1 MAKSMKKHYPR
12 EFLFS
17 IFTLLAAT
25 IVVHALWVALVRPN
39 AQAVLVAQAA
49 AMKADP
55 DYVPERS
62 LWVIVKDYEQ
72 ESCLILMLWAL
83 GIIGYKGRAAM
94 RESAALEEDLVQ
106 VPEGM
111 RILPEDTREYAR
123 QLEALPPE
131 RQQMLTVRALKA
143 ALARFGAT
151 RSVQDVSD
159 AAHAVVQS
167 EAERLDSELSMI
179 RYIAWAI
186 PAIGFIG
193 TVRGIGDALAE
204 AHKAVTGD
212 IAGVTAGLGVAF
224 NSTFFALMLSLVLM
238 FLLHNLQLAQER
250 LVLDSETYLDQR
262 LLRHLQVR

>member
-1 MAKSMKKHYPR
+1 M
-12 EFLFS
+12 LD
-17 IFTLLAAT
+17 T
-25 IVVHALWVALVRPN
+25 
-39 AQAVLVAQAA
+39 
-49 AMKADP
+49 
-55 DYVPERS
+55 ERNQ
-62 LWVIVKDYEQ
+62 VKDYEQ

>member
-1 MAKSMKKHYPR
+1 MKKHYPS

-25 IVVHALWVALVRPN
+25 IVVHGLWVALVRPN

-72 ESCLILMLWAL
+72 ESCLILMLWSL
-83 GIIGYKGRAAM
+83 GIIGYKARTTLRERAA
-94 RESAALEEDLVQ
+94 LDEDLVQ

-123 QLEALPPE
+123 QLEALAPE

-151 RSVQDVSD
+151 RNVQDVSD

-167 EAERLDSELSMI
+167 EADRLDSELSMI

>member
-1 MAKSMKKHYPR
+1 MKTRYPK

-17 IFTLLAAT
+17 LGALLAAIIVIQT
-25 IVVHALWVALVRPN
+25 IWAAWVRPN
-39 AQAVLVAQAA
+39 AQAVLAVQSES
-49 AMKADP
+49 MRKDP
-55 DYVPERS
+55 NYVPNRS
-62 LWVIVKDYEQ
+62 MFVIMKDWEQ
-72 ESCLILMLWAL
+72 ESCIILMIW
-83 GIIGYKGRAAM
+83 GIAMIGFKNRTTR
-94 RESAALEEDLVQ
+94 REQERLEADPVR

-111 RILPEDTREYAR
+111 RILPEDTREYVR
-123 QLEALPPE
+123 QLESLPAE
-131 RQQMLTVRALKA
+131 QQQTLIVRASKA

-151 RSVQDVSD
+151 RNVQDVSE
-159 AAHAVVQS
+159 AGHAVCAA

-212 IAGVTAGLGVAF
+212 ISGVTEGLGVAF
-224 NSTFFALMLSLVLM
+224 NSTLVALLLSLLLM

-250 LVLDSETYLDQR
+250 LVLDVETYLDNR
-262 LLRHLQVR
+262 VLRNLQVR

>member
-1 MAKSMKKHYPR
+1 MKRRYPN

-17 IFTLLAAT
+17 LFSLLAAI
-25 IVVHALWVALVRPN
+25 IVVHAFYVTLVRPN
-39 AQAVLVAQAA
+39 AAAVLAAQTES
-49 AMKADP
+49 MNVDP

-62 LWVIVKDYEQ
+62 LWVVIKDYEQ

-83 GIIGYKGRAAM
+83 AMIGYKTRTMLAERSELLA
-94 RESAALEEDLVQ
+94 DPVQ

-111 RILPEDTREYAR
+111 RILPEDTREYVR
-123 QLEALPPE
+123 QLESLASG
-131 RQQMLTVRALKA
+131 RQRSLAVRAAKA

-151 RSVQDVSD
+151 RNVQDVSD
-159 AAHAVVQS
+159 AGHAVCQA

-193 TVRGIGDALAE
+193 TVRGIGNALGA

-212 IAGVTAGLGVAF
+212 IAGVTEGLGIAF
-224 NSTFFALMLSLVLM
+224 NSTLIALLLSLLLM

-250 LVLDSETYLDQR
+250 LVLDAETWLDQK
-262 LLRHLQVR
+262 LLRNLQVR

>member
-1 MAKSMKKHYPR
+1 MKRRYPG
-12 EFLFS
+12 EFLYS
-17 IFTLLAAT
+17 IFTLLAAI
-25 IVVHALWVALVRPN
+25 IVVHAFYVAVVRPN

-49 AMKADP
+49 AMKTDP
-55 DYVPERS
+55 DFVPERS
-62 LWVIVKDYEQ
+62 LWVIMKDFEQ
-72 ESCLILMLWAL
+72 EACIILLLWSLA
-83 GIIGYKGRAAM
+83 IIGYKGRATM
-94 RESAALEEDLVQ
+94 RERALLDLDLVQ

-111 RILPEDTREYAR
+111 RILPEDTREYSR
-123 QLEALPPE
+123 QLEALPPA
-131 RQQMLTVRALKA
+131 RQQSLPVRALTA

-151 RSVQDVSD
+151 RNVQDVSE
-159 AAHAVVQS
+159 ATRAVMQA
-167 EAERLDSELSMI
+167 EADRLDAELSMV

-224 NSTFFALMLSLVLM
+224 NSTFVALLLSLLLM

-250 LVLDSETYLDQR
+250 LVLDAETWLDQR

>member
-1 MAKSMKKHYPR
+1 MAESMKKHYPS

-25 IVVHALWVALVRPN
+25 IVVHGLWVALVRPN

-62 LWVIVKDYEQ
+62 LWVIIKDYEQ
-72 ESCLILMLWAL
+72 ESCLILMLWSL
-83 GIIGYKGRAAM
+83 GIIGYKARATLRERAA
-94 RESAALEEDLVQ
+94 LDEDLVQ

-123 QLEALPPE
+123 QLEALAPE

-151 RSVQDVSD
+151 RNVQDVSD

-167 EAERLDSELSMI
+167 EADRLDSELSMI

-262 LLRHLQVR
+262 LLRHMQVR

>member
-1 MAKSMKKHYPR
+1 MKTRYPK

-17 IFTLLAAT
+17 LGALLAAV
-25 IVVHALWVALVRPN
+25 IVIQTVWATWVRPN
-39 AQAVLVAQAA
+39 AQAVLAVQTES
-49 AMKADP
+49 MRKDP
-55 DYVPERS
+55 NYVPNRS
-62 LWVIVKDYEQ
+62 MFVIMKDWEQ
-72 ESCLILMLWAL
+72 ESCVILMIWAL
-83 GIIGYKGRAAM
+83 AMIGYKARTTK
-94 RESAALEEDLVQ
+94 R

-111 RILPEDTREYAR
+111 RILPEDTREYVR
-123 QLEALPPE
+123 QLESLPGQQQQALI
-131 RQQMLTVRALKA
+131 VRAAKA

-151 RSVQDVSD
+151 RNVQDVSE
-159 AAHAVVQS
+159 AGHAVCAA

-212 IAGVTAGLGVAF
+212 ISGVTEGLGVAF
-224 NSTFFALMLSLVLM
+224 NSTLVALLLSLLLM

-250 LVLDSETYLDQR
+250 LVLDAETYLDNR
-262 LLRHLQVR
+262 VLRNLQVR

>member
-1 MAKSMKKHYPR
+1 MAKSMKKHYPN

-17 IFTLLAAT
+17 LFTLLAAT
-25 IVVHALWVALVRPN
+25 IVVHAFWVALVRPN
-39 AQAVLVAQAA
+39 AQAVLVAQAE

-83 GIIGYKGRAAM
+83 GIIGYKGRAAL

-131 RQQMLTVRALKA
+131 RQRMLTVRALKA

-151 RSVQDVSD
+151 RNVQDVSD